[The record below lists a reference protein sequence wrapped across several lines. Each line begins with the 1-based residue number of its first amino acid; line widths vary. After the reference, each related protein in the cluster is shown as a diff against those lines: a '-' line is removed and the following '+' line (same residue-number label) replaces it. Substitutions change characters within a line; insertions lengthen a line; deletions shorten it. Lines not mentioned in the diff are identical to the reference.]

1 MFLRQTNFVLF
12 NCLFFFLFYI
22 LIDKAQQK
30 SNAFTQPFT
39 AAGNPTGPQN
49 KKPLSD
55 CLIFRTGS
63 VHTYFFF
70 TVCLLVIYILME
82 RRLNTIQAHLS
93 TKKPDKV
100 SKLVN
105 FVVI

>member
-39 AAGNPTGPQN
+39 AAGNPTGPPN

-63 VHTYFFF
+63 DTSKCSYIFLFC
-70 TVCLLVIYILME
+70 CLFAGY
-82 RRLNTIQAHLS
+82 
-93 TKKPDKV
+93 
-100 SKLVN
+100 
-105 FVVI
+105 